1 MAAAIL
7 PVAKQRLVEAGLIG
21 ASTARMKT
29 AARWKMVGNW
39 RLAVDGRQPP
49 QPTFADRLAINK
61 SASVGGA
68 AGWPALLAC
77 RPPHTADRRTSP
89 QSGHRFAPPHRD
101 RE

>member
-61 SASVGGA
+61 SASVGVQR
-68 AGWPALLAC
+68 AGQHFSLVAHLTQP
-77 RPPHTADRRTSP
+77 TAVH
-89 QSGHRFAPPHRD
+89 HRN
-101 RE
+101 